1 MEGETVPIAYLDCFC
16 GISGDMLLGA
26 LIDCGVDLE
35 HLSQEVRRV
44 IPSGWRIEAQKV
56 NKAGIAATQ
65 VTVRVSEPQ
74 PPRPAGEIVAMM
86 ARSSLPPSIKEK
98 AARAFRLLAQAEA
111 AVHGEDPE
119 TVHLHEVGATDA
131 MVDVVGSIVG
141 LDVLGVDHVVCSPLP
156 LGSGSVQTEHGALPV
171 PAPAV
176 VELTKGLPVV
186 PGPAAAELT
195 TPTGAAIARV
205 VCDGFGP
212 MPSMRL
218 EKVGYGAGKRD
229 LPVPNVL
236 RLLVGAVEVSP
247 IEERLGLLETN
258 IDDMNPE
265 FFEHVC
271 DRLFEGGALDV
282 FLTPVTMKK
291 GRPATMLS
299 VLAEPAK
306 RTALEQ
312 VLFAET
318 TTLGVRYS
326 EVSRSALQ
334 RQSIE
339 VSTPWG
345 SVRVKVG
352 RSGEQVTLA
361 PEYEDCRRVAQASAV
376 PLKRVYEAAISE
388 ARRTIERK

>member
-1 MEGETVPIAYLDCFC
+1 MT
-16 GISGDMLLGA
+16 
-26 LIDCGVDLE
+26 
-35 HLSQEVRRV
+35 
-44 IPSGWRIEAQKV
+44 
-56 NKAGIAATQ
+56 
-65 VTVRVSEPQ
+65 
-74 PPRPAGEIVAMM
+74 
-86 ARSSLPPSIKEK
+86 
-98 AARAFRLLAQAEA
+98 
-111 AVHGEDPE
+111 
-119 TVHLHEVGATDA
+119 
-131 MVDVVGSIVG
+131 
-141 LDVLGVDHVVCSPLP
+141 
-156 LGSGSVQTEHGALPV
+156 
-171 PAPAV
+171 
-176 VELTKGLPVV
+176 
-186 PGPAAAELT
+186 
-195 TPTGAAIARV
+195 
-205 VCDGFGP
+205 
-212 MPSMRL
+212 
-218 EKVGYGAGKRD
+218 
-229 LPVPNVL
+229 
-236 RLLVGAVEVSP
+236 
-247 IEERLGLLETN
+247 
-258 IDDMNPE
+258 
-265 FFEHVC
+265 
-271 DRLFEGGALDV
+271 
-282 FLTPVTMKK
+282 K